1 MPTAQAML
9 RTCPRRPNQPR
20 LALSLNRGHN
30 LAAVKVPS
38 PFGER
43 KNAGD
48 DFSGANPVS
57 ADRVR
62 DEPRRL
68 DGFHLPWTLT
78 PPIFGWPTCFAKRC
92 LYPGRKP
99 AHGSVG
105 ARRCAMKFLV
115 SLFSSEK
122 SNVSATGSWKVTA
135 ESADQAISLAR
146 FYADSRLWPP
156 GSTWLCV
163 PLDDNSGSWEAGDW
177 KPT

>member
-62 DEPRRL
+62 DEPGDSTVFTCRGPSRR
-68 DGFHLPWTLT
+68 
-78 PPIFGWPTCFAKRC
+78 RS
-92 LYPGRKP
+92 
-99 AHGSVG
+99 SVG
-105 ARRCAMKFLV
+105 LLASRKDACILVGNRRMAASERGDAR
-115 SLFSSEK
+115 
-122 SNVSATGSWKVTA
+122 
-135 ESADQAISLAR
+135 
-146 FYADSRLWPP
+146 
-156 GSTWLCV
+156 
-163 PLDDNSGSWEAGDW
+163 
-177 KPT
+177 